1 MAKLPDPR
9 PAATPAALAEMQ
21 RIAQVRSHA
30 DGRAELAAVY
40 VALFNNPSVA
50 RLVGALGEHLRFD
63 GTLPDDVRELAILR
77 YAARRDLGYEWS
89 HHVRPATLA
98 GIDEATIA
106 ALVTDAVPAGL
117 DPTHAAAV
125 EAVDQVVAGGEIA
138 PDTQR
143 ILTSE
148 FGDAGVVELVALC
161 GLYALMGYMTTAFA
175 IEPEPGLPDMPRN
188 ETSLEDRKAG

>member
-1 MAKLPDPR
+1 MAELPDPR
-9 PAATPAALAEMQ
+9 PTADPTTLDEMQ

-40 VALFNNPSVA
+40 VAMFNNPAVA

-77 YAARRDLGYEWS
+77 YAARRRLSYEWA

-98 GIDEATIA
+98 GVDEATITALA
-106 ALVTDAVPAGL
+106 ADAVPLGL
-117 DPTHAAAV
+117 DPTHAATV
-125 EAVDQVVAGGEIA
+125 EAVDQIVDGREIA

-143 ILTSE
+143 ILTRE

-161 GLYALMGYMTTAFA
+161 GLYALMGYMTAAFA
-175 IEPEPGLPDMPRN
+175 IEPEPDLPQRSPGQ
-188 ETSLEDRKAG
+188 S

>member
-1 MAKLPDPR
+1 MAELPDPR
-9 PAATPAALAEMQ
+9 PTATAATLTEMR

-40 VALFNNPSVA
+40 VAMFNNAAVA
-50 RLVGALGEHLRFD
+50 RLVGALGEYLRFD

-77 YAARRDLGYEWS
+77 YAAQRGLTYEWA

-98 GIDEATIA
+98 GVGEATIA
-106 ALVTDAVPAGL
+106 ALAADAVPPGL
-117 DPTHAAAV
+117 DPTRAAAV
-125 EAVDQVVAGGEIA
+125 EAVDQILDGREIA
-138 PDTQR
+138 ADTQR
-143 ILTSE
+143 ILTRE

-175 IEPEPGLPDMPRN
+175 IEPEPDLPQPPPGR
-188 ETSLEDRKAG
+188 